1 MSTPTD
7 YGWMGLLPREV
18 AEGSQCGRPVLP
30 RERNGTGNLNCM
42 ILTADSL
49 QVRKDGGSRE
59 FHSFLL
65 CLASHS
71 CPCSH
76 ATPGLDRIPL
86 ELGRTPPAAPTVTAD
101 A

>member
-30 RERNGTGNLNCM
+30 RERNGIGNLNCM

-49 QVRKDGGSRE
+49 QVRKDGGVENFTLS
-59 FHSFLL
+59 SCVLL
-65 CLASHS
+65 LI
-71 CPCSH
+71 
-76 ATPGLDRIPL
+76 LVL
-86 ELGRTPPAAPTVTAD
+86 APTPRLG
-101 A
+101 